1 MKKHLRIGQ
10 ISYSNTLPVYLFFDQ
25 ERFCD
30 RIDFFQQVPAQ
41 LNREMAAGNID
52 VGPIS
57 SFSYGEHAD
66 DYFALPG
73 LSVTADGKVRSIYLF
88 SKRPIE
94 ELDGATVSLTNTSAT
109 SVNLLKI
116 ILQKFLGLQVSYKT
130 EEPDLQTM
138 MQHADAC
145 LLIGDDAL
153 LAYRNH
159 KEYHV
164 YDLAELWK
172 NETGY
177 PMTFAVWAV
186 RKAAIEENAA
196 LLADVHAAFLAS
208 KTKSLEQFD
217 RLIAGA
223 IARYGGDAEGWDV
236 YFRGLSYHFTE
247 QDRKGLEHY
256 FQCAYEMGLLP
267 SPVKVTLWDGTAH
280 SKTTITN

>member
-10 ISYSNTLPVYLFFDQ
+10 IKYSNTLPVYLFFDQ
-25 ERFCD
+25 DSFHD

-57 SFSYGEHAD
+57 SFSYGEHAEE
-66 DYFALPG
+66 YYALPG

-88 SKRPIE
+88 SKQPIDA
-94 ELDGATVSLTNTSAT
+94 LNGATVSLTNTSAT

-116 ILQKFLGLQVSYKT
+116 LLNKFLGMHVSYKM
-130 EEPDLQTM
+130 EEPHLETM
-138 MQHADAC
+138 MQHSDAC

-153 LAYRNH
+153 LAYRNN

-164 YDLAELWK
+164 YDLAEMWK
-172 NETGY
+172 NYTGY

-186 RKAAIEENAA
+186 RRAVIEENAE
-196 LLADVHAAFLAS
+196 LLREVHASFLAS
-208 KTKSLEQFD
+208 KTKSLEHFD
-217 RLIAGA
+217 RLVEGA
-223 IARYGGDAEGWDV
+223 MERYGGEAEGWEE

-247 QDRKGLEHY
+247 LDRAGLEHY

-267 SPVKVTLWDGTAH
+267 TPVKVTLWDGTAR